1 MSDDQLD
8 DDLKKRIKQVF
19 DNYEDDTANEGWLL
33 LREKY
38 PEKEEDRGVF
48 WLWWRIAGVA
58 ALLLMALGVGLWFN
72 GHETG
77 KQNIAQHNKKN
88 NITDTASTSKIA
100 AAITGDKK
108 QPADSTTNLATQQ
121 QTMVAAH
128 TTAIAKDTPYAQS
141 GVNPTVQSANT
152 GNAVVPAKVDTS
164 VKKNLAYQLEN
175 KAKPLD
181 VIDSPSTANTTVV
194 IANTK
199 PLTLIST
206 RPAGA
211 PPVKEQ
217 PKAVADNQVSK
228 GMQALFDKEAQN
240 KATQNTETQKTITD
254 KKVAFSIF
262 AATYVNYAKG
272 SNKQFN
278 TGGGATADIR
288 LTDNLRLSTGVSI
301 GQNTLSYAN
310 NTASVMPVALMA
322 AASHNYTASSTGLLY
337 SVTPASSN
345 LNANLVN
352 LDVPVDLKYVFNPQ
366 KGNTYVSAGFSSGTF
381 INETYNTTYNYN
393 GGNGTS
399 VQQSSDPTHK
409 SFDNFYFAQMLNVS
423 FGVGYPVGKNQLI
436 IEPFFKYPLNGMGD
450 EHLLFGSGGINL
462 KFNFDPPKS
471 KH

>member
-8 DDLKKRIKQVF
+8 DDLKKRIRQVF

-48 WLWWRIAGVA
+48 WLWWRIASVA
-58 ALLLMALGVGLWFN
+58 ALLLIALGVGLWFN
-72 GHETG
+72 SHEAG
-77 KQNIAQHNKKN
+77 KQNIAQHTKKN
-88 NITDTASTSKIA
+88 SIADTSATAKTAVITS
-100 AAITGDKK
+100 DKK
-108 QPADSTTNLATQQ
+108 QKADSGANLAYQQ
-121 QTMVAAH
+121 QATATVDTH
-128 TTAIAKDTPYAQS
+128 TYGPAKNTPFAQA
-141 GVNPTVQSANT
+141 GVNNSNSSANT
-152 GNAVVPAKVDTS
+152 GNTLFTAKADSNTVKGVIAYKAD
-164 VKKNLAYQLEN
+164 KKNNLLSSS
-175 KAKPLD
+175 
-181 VIDSPSTANTTVV
+181 DSSAIKTVAAN
-194 IANTK
+194 K

-206 RPAGA
+206 RPATA
-211 PPVKEQ
+211 PAVKEQ
-217 PKAVADNQVSK
+217 PKVVADNQVSK
-228 GMQALFDKEAQN
+228 GMQALFDKEAKN
-240 KATQNTETQKTITD
+240 RATQNTEEQKTID
-254 KKVAFSIF
+254 KKVAFSIY

-272 SNKQFN
+272 SDKQFN
-278 TGGGATADIR
+278 TGVGATADIR

-310 NTASVMPVALMA
+310 NNTTAVIPVALMA
-322 AASHNYTASSTGLLY
+322 AASHNFTANSSSVLY
-337 SVTPASSN
+337 SVAPASSN

-352 LDVPVDLKYVFNPQ
+352 LDIPVDLKYVFNPQ

-393 GGNGTS
+393 GNGS
-399 VQQSSDPTHK
+399 SIQQTGDATHK

-450 EHLLFGSGGINL
+450 EHLLFGSGGLNL

>member
-38 PEKEEDRGVF
+38 PEKEEDDRGIF

-58 ALLLMALGVGLWFN
+58 ALLLMALGVGLWLNFN
-72 GHETG
+72 ETG

-88 NITDTASTSKIA
+88 NITDTTSTSKIA
-100 AAITGDKK
+100 AVTGNTK
-108 QPADSTTNLATQQ
+108 QTADSGTNIAAQQQAVAVAHATSVTKNTPFAQAGANPISKPANTTN
-121 QTMVAAH
+121 
-128 TTAIAKDTPYAQS
+128 
-141 GVNPTVQSANT
+141 TVFT
-152 GNAVVPAKVDTS
+152 AKVDTS
-164 VKKNLAYQLEN
+164 VKKDLAYQLAN
-175 KAKPLD
+175 RAQSLD
-181 VIDSPSTANTTVV
+181 IIDSPSTTNTTTI
-194 IANTK
+194 IANNK

-211 PPVKEQ
+211 PAVKEQ
-217 PKAVADNQVSK
+217 PKVVADNQVSK
-228 GMQALFDKEAQN
+228 GMQALFDKEAKH
-240 KATQNTETQKTITD
+240 KATQNTEEQKTID
-254 KKVAFSIF
+254 KKVAFSIY

-310 NTASVMPVALMA
+310 NTTTVMPVALMA
-322 AASHNYTASSTGLLY
+322 AASHNFTASSSSLLY

-381 INETYNTTYNYN
+381 INETYNTTYSYN
-393 GGNGTS
+393 GANGSS

>member
-19 DNYEDDTANEGWLL
+19 DNYEDNTADEGWLL

-38 PEKEEDRGVF
+38 PEKEENDRVIF
-48 WLWWRIAGVA
+48 WLWRIAGVA
-58 ALLLMALGVGLWFN
+58 AILLMALGLGLWFN
-72 GHETG
+72 FHETG
-77 KQNIAQHNKKN
+77 KQNIAHNKKRE
-88 NITDTASTSKIA
+88 ITDTTTTSKIA
-100 AAITGDKK
+100 AIPGSKK
-108 QPADSTTNLATQQ
+108 QTIDSAANLAYQQ
-121 QTMVAAH
+121 QSTAATVAHANGVAKNIPSVQPGVNNSSPSVNTGSTLFTAKVDSSAKNDMAYKPANRAKSPDTIDNH
-128 TTAIAKDTPYAQS
+128 ITTAIA
-141 GVNPTVQSANT
+141 N
-152 GNAVVPAKVDTS
+152 
-164 VKKNLAYQLEN
+164 N
-175 KAKPLD
+175 KSPL
-181 VIDSPSTANTTVV
+181 
-194 IANTK
+194 K
-199 PLTLIST
+199 LIST
-206 RPAGA
+206 RPATA
-211 PPVKEQ
+211 PAEKEQ
-217 PKAVADNQVSK
+217 PKVVANNPVSK

-240 KATQNTETQKTITD
+240 RATQNTEEQKPID
-254 KKVAFSIF
+254 KKVEFAIY

-278 TGGGATADIR
+278 TGVGGTADIR

-310 NTASVMPVALMA
+310 NTTAVVPMELMA
-322 AASHNYTASSTGLLY
+322 AASHNFAASSSMLY
-337 SVTPASSN
+337 SVAPASTN

-352 LDVPVDLKYVFNPQ
+352 LDIPVDLKYVFNPQ

-381 INETYNTTYNYN
+381 VNETYNTIYNYTN
-393 GGNGTS
+393 GSS
-399 VQQSSDPTHK
+399 VQQTGDASHK
-409 SFDNFYFAQMLNVS
+409 SFDSFYFAQMLNVS